1 MTSKQGLFIPGDDLP
16 PEIWK
21 IFFQICEVNGL
32 TPREMIA
39 KMILGEVRELQNMRK
54 PLLDQIFIKAG
65 ALLENKLKY
74 NK

>member
-1 MTSKQGLFIPGDDLP
+1 MRGNQGLFIPAEDLP

-32 TPREMIA
+32 TPREMVSKLI
-39 KMILGEVRELQNMRK
+39 IGECKELQNMRK

-65 ALLENKLKY
+65 ALLENKIKY
-74 NK
+74 GK